1 MDKTGCWKV
10 EDATYKANGHSAR
23 PIGRFPP
30 LDRFLETLV
39 ESRLLDA
46 PQLKGFLAERPGLRP
61 EDTGV
66 VAEALVAQGLL
77 TNYQMQWLLAGE
89 PFGLV
94 LGNYR
99 VLDWLGSGG
108 MGVVYKAEHI
118 HMKRPVALKVLA
130 AEIESNAVFLE
141 RFTSEMQALATLR
154 HPNIVEAFD
163 AGEVVVPSEPGKS
176 LRYLVMEFV
185 QGVDLERYVTDNG
198 PLPIA
203 AACDYIRQ
211 AANGLHH
218 AHERGM
224 VHRDVKPSNL
234 LVTDLPANLESG
246 SGAPWPHGQ
255 LKILDFGLARLY
267 SRRYTEAYT
276 VLGTIDYMAPEQARD
291 ARSVDVARTFT
302 VWGVRYT
309 GC

>member
-10 EDATYKANGHSAR
+10 EETTFKPNGHSAQ
-23 PIGRFPP
+23 PQGRHPP
-30 LDRFLETLV
+30 LDQFLETLV
-39 ESRLLDA
+39 ESRLLDT
-46 PQLKGFLAERPGLRP
+46 PQLRGFLAERPGLRAQ
-61 EDTGV
+61 DTGV
-66 VAEALVAQGLL
+66 VVEALVAQGIL
-77 TNYQMQWLLAGE
+77 TNYQLQWLLAGE

-94 LGNYR
+94 IGNYR

-130 AEIESNAVFLE
+130 AEIEGNTVFLE
-141 RFTSEMQALATLR
+141 RFTSEMQALATLH

-163 AGEVVVPSEPGKS
+163 AGEVLEPGKS

-185 QGVDLERYVTDNG
+185 EGVDLERYVTDHG
-198 PLPIA
+198 ALPIA
-203 AACDYIRQ
+203 VACDYIRQ

-224 VHRDVKPSNL
+224 VHRDIKPSNL
-234 LVTDLPANLESG
+234 LVTDMPRDLKSVAG
-246 SGAPWPHGQ
+246 SPWPYGQ

-267 SRRYTEAYT
+267 GRRYTEAYT

-291 ARSVDVARTFT
+291 ARSVDVRADI
-302 VWGVRYT
+302 
-309 GC
+309 

>member
-1 MDKTGCWKV
+1 MAIPLGLSGAIRLWIAFWKRWSRAGCW
-10 EDATYKANGHSAR
+10 T
-23 PIGRFPP
+23 
-30 LDRFLETLV
+30 
-39 ESRLLDA
+39 A
-46 PQLKGFLAERPGLRP
+46 PQLKGFLAERPGLRA
-61 EDTGV
+61 EDTSL
-66 VAEALVAQGLL
+66 VADALVAQGLL
-77 TNYQMQWLLAGE
+77 TDYQMQWLLAGE

-108 MGVVYKAEHI
+108 MGVVYKAEHT

-185 QGVDLERYVTDNG
+185 QGVDLERFVTDHG

-203 AACDYIRQ
+203 VACDYIRQ

-234 LVTDLPANLESG
+234 LVTDIPGDHKSV

-255 LKILDFGLARLY
+255 LKILDFGLAR
-267 SRRYTEAYT
+267 STAGATPKPTPSSAPSITWRRNRR
-276 VLGTIDYMAPEQARD
+276 GMPARWTC
-291 ARSVDVARTFT
+291 ARTFT
-302 VWGVRYT
+302 VWEVRYT